1 MHAVGMKL
9 SYRFQMLPHACVLG
23 MILCM
28 KHASKYYHIVD
39 VASTS
44 LELM

>member
-9 SYRFQMLPHACVLG
+9 FYHFQMLHACVLG